1 MVQASKDSNN
11 KSWAKFS
18 PTYEDYGLVGT
29 YIDEMTPF
37 IGITQLHKF
46 HLKHSLMIYQYDLNT
61 NLKNIIQLEL
71 SPNN

>member
-1 MVQASKDSNN
+1 MWISNGLNN

-18 PTYEDYGLVGT
+18 PTYEDQGLVGT
-29 YIDEMTPF
+29 YADEMTPF
-37 IGITQLHKF
+37 IGMMQVCQIC
-46 HLKHSLMIYQYDLNT
+46 LKRSLMIYQYDLNT